1 MTKETYRKK
10 LYLRLIVLVGL
21 QSSTIMGEN
30 IISGTHYTGAVVQNS
45 YFDSQ
50 AHGRESK
57 LEM

>member
-1 MTKETYRKK
+1 M
-10 LYLRLIVLVGL
+10 GL